1 MAEETSIGSA
11 APSTPSAPAG
21 AQRLRTFA
29 VILAALAILIA
40 AGPFVLDTYMVNI
53 LIRAFHY
60 ALVTLTVDILW
71 GYAGILT
78 FGQAAFFGI
87 GAYAAALVF
96 THIGF
101 STTTIA
107 LAVALALAA
116 PALVGLLVGWLSFYP
131 GSKPLYASVVSLA
144 FPIVVT
150 QIIFSGG
157 TFTGSSSGLVGY
169 QVVDF
174 SIEAWFWIAGG
185 TLIVLGALAFIFVRS
200 EMARILVAIRDN
212 EERCSYLGVNTP
224 RVKILLTAA
233 LASVAGL
240 AGFSYANFS
249 AVVAPE
255 LTSFVFGTELVI
267 YVALGGRGT
276 LIGPV
281 LGTIGIDVLSSYL
294 SGDLPYVWKLIV
306 GLIFIAVIVVL
317 PNGIAPLAVVAWRRL
332 VHARRA
338 TGCERPV
345 VDLRSKPVAVVST
358 ATLEIVGVSK
368 SFGSL
373 KVLEGINL
381 TIVDGELVSLV
392 GPNGAGKTTLMRCV
406 SDGRER
412 SSGLVRVNGCDI
424 ETMPP
429 FRIAS
434 LGVGRK
440 FQTAGIFES
449 LTVAECLRIACAL
462 HDQPSFLR
470 SLEQL
475 ALPAAARLVIDAT
488 GLAELLSREAR
499 FLSHGQKQALE
510 LAMVLALE
518 PQIILLDEPTA
529 GLTKAERARI
539 GRVLV
544 DLVAQ
549 YHLAVVLVE
558 HDLDFV
564 REISSRVVVLHQGK
578 IVLDGTVAEVVD
590 LPDRAQHLP
599 GDGLCLMWHPCL
611 RRRQRLM
618 WRIWRAVTAIRSL
631 SATFHLRSAAA
642 K

>member
-1 MAEETSIGSA
+1 MTEESTIASV
-11 APSTPSAPAG
+11 APSTPSARAN
-21 AQRLRTFA
+21 AQRLRAFA
-29 VILAALAILIA
+29 AVLGALAIVVA
-40 AGPFVLDTYMVNI
+40 AGPFVLDTYLLNT

-60 ALVTLTVDILW
+60 ALVALTVDILW

-101 STTTIA
+101 SPATIA
-107 LAVALALAA
+107 FAIALALAA

-131 GSKPLYASVVSLA
+131 GSTPLYASVVSLA

-157 TFTGSSSGLVGY
+157 TFSGSSSGLVGY
-169 QVVDF
+169 QVIDF

-185 TLIVLGALAFIFVRS
+185 ALIVFGALAYIFVKS
-200 EMARILVAIRDN
+200 EMARVLVAIRDN
-212 EERCSYLGVNTP
+212 EERSSYLGINTP

-233 LASVAGL
+233 LASIAGL
-240 AGFSYANFS
+240 TGFSYANFS

-276 LIGPV
+276 LIGPLV
-281 LGTIGIDVLSSYL
+281 GTIGMDVLSSYL

-306 GLIFIAVIVVL
+306 GLIFIAVIVAL
-317 PNGIAPLAVVAWRRL
+317 PNGIAPLVEATWRRV

-338 TGCERPV
+338 AGSDRLV
-345 VDLRSKPVAVVST
+345 VRLCSKPVAAVST
-358 ATLEIVGVSK
+358 TTLEIVGVSK

-373 KVLEGINL
+373 KVLEGISL

-412 SSGLVRVNGCDI
+412 SSGLVRVNGYDI
-424 ETMPP
+424 ATMPP
-429 FRIAS
+429 FRVAS

-470 SLEQL
+470 SLERL

-549 YHLAVVLVE
+549 YRLAVVLVE

-578 IVLDGTVAEVVD
+578 IVLDGTVADVVGSQIVRNIY
-590 LPDRAQHLP
+590 LGTGHA
-599 GDGLCLMWHPCL
+599 
-611 RRRQRLM
+611 
-618 WRIWRAVTAIRSL
+618 
-631 SATFHLRSAAA
+631 
-642 K
+642 

>member
-1 MAEETSIGSA
+1 VAEETSIGSA

-131 GSKPLYASVVSLA
+131 GSTPLYASVVSLA

-332 VHARRA
+332 AHARRA

-434 LGVGRK
+434 LGLGRK

-590 LPDRAQHLP
+590 SQIVRNIYLGTGYA
-599 GDGLCLMWHPCL
+599 
-611 RRRQRLM
+611 
-618 WRIWRAVTAIRSL
+618 
-631 SATFHLRSAAA
+631 
-642 K
+642 

>member
-1 MAEETSIGSA
+1 MTEESTIASV
-11 APSTPSAPAG
+11 APSTPSARAG
-21 AQRLRTFA
+21 VERLRRFA
-29 VILAALAILIA
+29 AVLGALAILVA
-40 AGPFVLDTYMVNI
+40 AGPFVLDTYLVNT

-60 ALVTLTVDILW
+60 ALVALTVDILW

-101 STTTIA
+101 SPATIA
-107 LAVALALAA
+107 LAIALALAA
-116 PALVGLLVGWLSFYP
+116 PAFVGLLLGWLSFYP
-131 GSKPLYASVVSLA
+131 GSTPLYASVVSLA

-174 SIEAWFWIAGG
+174 PIEAWFWVAGG
-185 TLIVLGALAFIFVRS
+185 GLIVFGALAYVFVKS
-200 EMARILVAIRDN
+200 EMARVLVAIRDN
-212 EERCSYLGVNTP
+212 EERCSYLGINTP

-233 LASVAGL
+233 LAGIAGL

-255 LTSFVFGTELVI
+255 LTGFVFGTELVI

-276 LIGPV
+276 LIGPLV
-281 LGTIGIDVLSSYL
+281 GTIGIDVLSSYL

-306 GLIFIAVIVVL
+306 GLIFIAVIVAL
-317 PNGIAPLAVVAWRRL
+317 PNGIAPLVEAAWRRL
-332 VHARRA
+332 VHTRRA
-338 TGCERPV
+338 TGSERPV
-345 VDLRSKPVAVVST
+345 GLSSKPVAAVST

-412 SSGLVRVNGCDI
+412 SSGLVRVNGQDI
-424 ETMPP
+424 EIMPP

-434 LGVGRK
+434 LGLGRK

-539 GRVLV
+539 GRVLI

-549 YHLAVVLVE
+549 HRLAVVLVE

-578 IVLDGTVAEVVD
+578 IVLDGTVADVVGSQIVRNIY
-590 LPDRAQHLP
+590 LGAGH
-599 GDGLCLMWHPCL
+599 
-611 RRRQRLM
+611 
-618 WRIWRAVTAIRSL
+618 A
-631 SATFHLRSAAA
+631 
-642 K
+642 

>member
-1 MAEETSIGSA
+1 VADERTVASGA
-11 APSTPSAPAG
+11 PSAPTARAG
-21 AQRLRTFA
+21 AQRLRALAA
-29 VILAALAILIA
+29 VLGALAILIA
-40 AGPFVLDTYMVNI
+40 AGPFVLDTYLVNT

-60 ALVTLTVDILW
+60 ALVALTVDILW

-87 GAYAAALVF
+87 GAYGAALVF

-101 STTTIA
+101 SPATIA
-107 LAVALALAA
+107 LAIALALAA
-116 PALVGLLVGWLSFYP
+116 PAFVGLLVGWLSFYP
-131 GSKPLYASVVSLA
+131 SSTPLYASVISLA

-169 QVVDF
+169 QVLDL
-174 SIEAWFWIAGG
+174 SIEAWFWLAG
-185 TLIVLGALAFIFVRS
+185 GALAVFAAVAYLFVKS
-200 EMARILVAIRDN
+200 EMARVLVAIRDN
-212 EERCSYLGVNTP
+212 EERCSYLGINTP

-233 LASVAGL
+233 LASIAGL

-276 LIGPV
+276 LIGPL
-281 LGTIGIDVLSSYL
+281 LGTIGIDVLSAYL
-294 SGDLPYVWKLIV
+294 SGDLPYIWKLIV
-306 GLIFIAVIVVL
+306 GLIFIVVIVAL
-317 PNGIAPLAVVAWRRL
+317 PNGIAPLVDAVWRRL
-332 VHARRA
+332 VHTRRA
-338 TGCERPV
+338 PGSARPV
-345 VDLRSKPVAVVST
+345 VGLRSKPVTAVST
-358 ATLEIVGVSK
+358 ATLEIVDVSK

-373 KVLEGINL
+373 RVLEGINL

-412 SSGLVRVNGCDI
+412 SSGLVRVNDHDI

-429 FRIAS
+429 FRVAS
-434 LGVGRK
+434 LGLGRK

-449 LTVAECLRIACAL
+449 LTVAECLRIACVR
-462 HDQPSFLR
+462 HDPPSFLH

-475 ALPAAARLVIDAT
+475 VLPAAARLVIDAT
-488 GLAELLSREAR
+488 GLVELLSREAR

-529 GLTKAERARI
+529 GLTKTERARI

-544 DLVAQ
+544 DLVAR
-549 YHLAVVLVE
+549 YRLAVVLVE

-564 REISSRVVVLHQGK
+564 GEISSRVVVLHQGK
-578 IVLDGTVAEVVD
+578 IVLDGTVIDVVGSQIVRNIY
-590 LPDRAQHLP
+590 LGSGHA
-599 GDGLCLMWHPCL
+599 
-611 RRRQRLM
+611 
-618 WRIWRAVTAIRSL
+618 
-631 SATFHLRSAAA
+631 
-642 K
+642 

>member
-1 MAEETSIGSA
+1 MTEESTIASV
-11 APSTPSAPAG
+11 APSTPSARAN
-21 AQRLRTFA
+21 AQRLGAFA
-29 VILAALAILIA
+29 AVLGALAIVVA
-40 AGPFVLDTYMVNI
+40 VGPFVLDTYLLNT

-60 ALVTLTVDILW
+60 ALVALTVDILW

-101 STTTIA
+101 SPATIA
-107 LAVALALAA
+107 FAIALALAA

-131 GSKPLYASVVSLA
+131 GSTPLYASVVSLA

-169 QVVDF
+169 QVIDF

-185 TLIVLGALAFIFVRS
+185 ALLVFGALAYIFVKS
-200 EMARILVAIRDN
+200 EMARVLVAIRDN
-212 EERCSYLGVNTP
+212 EERCSYLGINTP

-233 LASVAGL
+233 LASIAGL
-240 AGFSYANFS
+240 TGFSYANFS

-276 LIGPV
+276 LIGPLV
-281 LGTIGIDVLSSYL
+281 GTIGMDVLSSYL

-306 GLIFIAVIVVL
+306 GLIFIAVIVAL
-317 PNGIAPLAVVAWRRL
+317 PNGIAPLVEATWRRV

-338 TGCERPV
+338 AGSDRLV
-345 VDLRSKPVAVVST
+345 VRLCSKPVAAVST
-358 ATLEIVGVSK
+358 TTLEIVGVSK

-373 KVLEGINL
+373 KVLEGISL

-412 SSGLVRVNGCDI
+412 SSGLVRVNGYDI
-424 ETMPP
+424 ATMPP
-429 FRIAS
+429 FRVAS

-470 SLEQL
+470 SLERL

-549 YHLAVVLVE
+549 YRLAVVLVE

-578 IVLDGTVAEVVD
+578 IVLDGTVADVVGSQIVRNIY
-590 LPDRAQHLP
+590 LGTGHA
-599 GDGLCLMWHPCL
+599 
-611 RRRQRLM
+611 
-618 WRIWRAVTAIRSL
+618 
-631 SATFHLRSAAA
+631 
-642 K
+642 

>member
-1 MAEETSIGSA
+1 VTDERTTASVALSRPLARPGL
-11 APSTPSAPAG
+11 
-21 AQRLRTFA
+21 QRLRALAA
-29 VILAALAILIA
+29 VLGALAILIA
-40 AGPFVLDTYMVNI
+40 AGPYVLDAYLVNT

-60 ALVTLTVDILW
+60 ALVALTVDILW
-71 GYAGILT
+71 GYAGVLT

-87 GAYAAALVF
+87 GAYATALVF

-101 STTTIA
+101 SPATIM
-107 LAVALALAA
+107 LAVALALAV
-116 PALVGLLVGWLSFYP
+116 PAFVGLSVGWLSFYP
-131 GSKPLYASVVSLA
+131 GSTPLYASVVSLA

-169 QVVDF
+169 QVLDF

-185 TLIVLGALAFIFVRS
+185 ALVVFGAIAYLFVKS
-200 EMARILVAIRDN
+200 EMARVLVAIRDN
-212 EERCSYLGVNTP
+212 EERCSYLGINTP

-276 LIGPV
+276 LIGPLV
-281 LGTIGIDVLSSYL
+281 GTIGIDVLSSYL
-294 SGDLPYVWKLIV
+294 SGDLPYIWKLIV
-306 GLIFIAVIVVL
+306 GLIFVAVIVAL
-317 PNGIAPLAVVAWRRL
+317 PNGIAPLVEAAWRRL
-332 VHARRA
+332 VQTRRTAHYARQGVGLRS
-338 TGCERPV
+338 RPV
-345 VDLRSKPVAVVST
+345 AAVST

-392 GPNGAGKTTLMRCV
+392 GPNGAGKTTLMRCI

-412 SSGLVRVNGCDI
+412 SSGVVRVNGHDI
-424 ETMPP
+424 GTMPP
-429 FRIAS
+429 FRVAS
-434 LGVGRK
+434 LGLGRK

-449 LTVAECLRIACAL
+449 LSVAECLRIACARR
-462 HDQPSFLR
+462 DQPSFLH
-470 SLEQL
+470 SLQQL
-475 ALPAAARLVIDAT
+475 ALPMAVRLVIDAT
-488 GLAELLSREAR
+488 GLADLLSREAR
-499 FLSHGQKQALE
+499 LLSHGQKQALE

-529 GLTKAERARI
+529 GLSKSERARI

-549 YHLAVVLVE
+549 YRLAVVLVE

-578 IVLDGTVAEVVD
+578 IVLDGTVTDVVGSQIVRNIY
-590 LPDRAQHLP
+590 LGAGH
-599 GDGLCLMWHPCL
+599 
-611 RRRQRLM
+611 
-618 WRIWRAVTAIRSL
+618 A
-631 SATFHLRSAAA
+631 
-642 K
+642 

>member
-1 MAEETSIGSA
+1 VTEESTIASV
-11 APSTPSAPAG
+11 APSKPSARAG

-29 VILAALAILIA
+29 GVLGILAILVA
-40 AGPFVLDTYMVNI
+40 AGPFVLDTYVVNT

-60 ALVTLTVDILW
+60 ALVALTVDILW

-96 THIGF
+96 THVGF
-101 STTTIA
+101 SPATIA
-107 LAVALALAA
+107 LAVALALAV

-131 GSKPLYASVVSLA
+131 GSTPLYASVISLA

-185 TLIVLGALAFIFVRS
+185 GLIVFGALGYVFVKS
-200 EMARILVAIRDN
+200 EMARVLVAIRDN
-212 EERCSYLGVNTP
+212 EERCSYLGINTP

-233 LASVAGL
+233 LASIAGL

-276 LIGPV
+276 LIGPLV
-281 LGTIGIDVLSSYL
+281 GTIGIDVLSSYL

-306 GLIFIAVIVVL
+306 GLIFIAVIVAL
-317 PNGIAPLAVVAWRRL
+317 PNGIAPLAELAWRRL

-338 TGCERPV
+338 TASDRPV
-345 VDLRSKPVAVVST
+345 VHLRSRPVAAVSS
-358 ATLEIVGVSK
+358 AKLEIAGVSK

-381 TIVDGELVSLV
+381 TIVNGELVSLV

-412 SSGLVRVNGCDI
+412 SSGRVRVNGVDI

-429 FRIAS
+429 FRVAS

-449 LTVAECLRIACAL
+449 LTVAECLRIACSR
-462 HDQPSFLR
+462 HNQPSFLH

-475 ALPAAARLVIDAT
+475 ALPAATRLVVDGT

-539 GRVLV
+539 GRMLG

-549 YHLAVVLVE
+549 HRLAVVLVE

-578 IVLDGTVAEVVD
+578 IVLDGTVADVVGSQIVRNIY
-590 LPDRAQHLP
+590 LGTGHA
-599 GDGLCLMWHPCL
+599 
-611 RRRQRLM
+611 
-618 WRIWRAVTAIRSL
+618 
-631 SATFHLRSAAA
+631 
-642 K
+642 

>member
-1 MAEETSIGSA
+1 MTEESA
-11 APSTPSAPAG
+11 IASVAPSTPSARAG
-21 AQRLRTFA
+21 AQRLRAFA
-29 VILAALAILIA
+29 AVLGALAIVVA
-40 AGPFVLDTYMVNI
+40 VGPFVLDTYLVNT

-60 ALVTLTVDILW
+60 ALVALTVDILW
-71 GYAGILT
+71 GYSGILT

-96 THIGF
+96 THVGF
-101 STTTIA
+101 SPATIA
-107 LAVALALAA
+107 LAIALALAA

-131 GSKPLYASVVSLA
+131 GSTPLYASVVSLA

-185 TLIVLGALAFIFVRS
+185 ALIVFGALAYIFVKS
-200 EMARILVAIRDN
+200 EMARVLVAIRDN
-212 EERCSYLGVNTP
+212 EERCSYLGINTP

-233 LASVAGL
+233 LASIAGL

-281 LGTIGIDVLSSYL
+281 VGTIGIDVLSSYL

-306 GLIFIAVIVVL
+306 GLIFIAVIVAL
-317 PNGIAPLAVVAWRRL
+317 PNGIAPLVEAAWRR
-332 VHARRA
+332 VAHARRA
-338 TGCERPV
+338 AGSDRPV
-345 VDLRSKPVAVVST
+345 VRLCSKPVAVVST

-412 SSGLVRVNGCDI
+412 SSGLVRVNGYDI

-429 FRIAS
+429 FRVAS

-475 ALPAAARLVIDAT
+475 ALPAAARLVIDTT

-539 GRVLV
+539 GSVLV

-549 YHLAVVLVE
+549 YRLAVVLVE

-578 IVLDGTVAEVVD
+578 IVLDGTVADVVGSQVVRNIY
-590 LPDRAQHLP
+590 LGTGYA
-599 GDGLCLMWHPCL
+599 
-611 RRRQRLM
+611 
-618 WRIWRAVTAIRSL
+618 
-631 SATFHLRSAAA
+631 
-642 K
+642 

>member
-1 MAEETSIGSA
+1 VAEESTIASV
-11 APSTPSAPAG
+11 APSTPSARAG
-21 AQRLRTFA
+21 AQRLRA
-29 VILAALAILIA
+29 LAGVLGALAIVVA
-40 AGPFVLDTYMVNI
+40 AGPFVLDTYLVNT

-60 ALVTLTVDILW
+60 ALVALTVDILW
-71 GYAGILT
+71 GYAGVLT

-101 STTTIA
+101 SPATIA

-131 GSKPLYASVVSLA
+131 GSTPLYASVVSLA

-185 TLIVLGALAFIFVRS
+185 ALIVFGALAYIFVKS
-200 EMARILVAIRDN
+200 EMARVLVAIRDN
-212 EERCSYLGVNTP
+212 EERCSYLGINTP
-224 RVKILLTAA
+224 RVKILLTAT
-233 LASVAGL
+233 LASIAGL

-276 LIGPV
+276 LIGPLV
-281 LGTIGIDVLSSYL
+281 GTIGLDVLSSYL

-306 GLIFIAVIVVL
+306 GLIFIAVIVAL
-317 PNGIAPLAVVAWRRL
+317 PNGIAPLVEATWRRV

-338 TGCERPV
+338 AGSDRLV
-345 VDLRSKPVAVVST
+345 VRLCSKPVAAVST
-358 ATLEIVGVSK
+358 TTLEIVGVSK

-373 KVLEGINL
+373 KVLEGISL

-412 SSGLVRVNGCDI
+412 SSGLVRVNGYDI
-424 ETMPP
+424 ATMPP
-429 FRIAS
+429 FRVAS

-470 SLEQL
+470 SLERL

-549 YHLAVVLVE
+549 YRLAVVLVE

-578 IVLDGTVAEVVD
+578 IVLDGTVADVVGSQIVRNIY
-590 LPDRAQHLP
+590 LGTGHA
-599 GDGLCLMWHPCL
+599 
-611 RRRQRLM
+611 
-618 WRIWRAVTAIRSL
+618 
-631 SATFHLRSAAA
+631 
-642 K
+642 

>member
-1 MAEETSIGSA
+1 MTEESTIASV
-11 APSTPSAPAG
+11 APSTPSARAN
-21 AQRLRTFA
+21 AQRLGAFA
-29 VILAALAILIA
+29 AVLGALAIVVA
-40 AGPFVLDTYMVNI
+40 VGPFVLDTYLLNT

-60 ALVTLTVDILW
+60 ALVALTVDILW

-101 STTTIA
+101 SPATIA
-107 LAVALALAA
+107 FAIALALAA

-131 GSKPLYASVVSLA
+131 GSTPLYASVVSLA

-157 TFTGSSSGLVGY
+157 TFSGSSSGLVGY
-169 QVVDF
+169 QVIDF

-185 TLIVLGALAFIFVRS
+185 ALLVFGALAYIFVKS
-200 EMARILVAIRDN
+200 EMARVLVAIRDN
-212 EERCSYLGVNTP
+212 EERCSYLGINTP

-233 LASVAGL
+233 LASIAGL
-240 AGFSYANFS
+240 TGFSYANFS

-276 LIGPV
+276 LIGPLV
-281 LGTIGIDVLSSYL
+281 GTIGMDVLSSYL

-306 GLIFIAVIVVL
+306 GLIFIAVIVAL
-317 PNGIAPLAVVAWRRL
+317 PNGIAPLVEATWRRV

-338 TGCERPV
+338 AGSDRLV
-345 VDLRSKPVAVVST
+345 VRLCSKPVAAVST
-358 ATLEIVGVSK
+358 TTLEIVGVSK

-373 KVLEGINL
+373 KVLEGISL

-412 SSGLVRVNGCDI
+412 SSGLVRVNGYDI
-424 ETMPP
+424 ATMPP
-429 FRIAS
+429 FRVAS

-470 SLEQL
+470 SLERL

-549 YHLAVVLVE
+549 YRLAVVLVE

-578 IVLDGTVAEVVD
+578 IVLDGTVADVVGSQIVRNIY
-590 LPDRAQHLP
+590 LGTGHA
-599 GDGLCLMWHPCL
+599 
-611 RRRQRLM
+611 
-618 WRIWRAVTAIRSL
+618 
-631 SATFHLRSAAA
+631 
-642 K
+642 